1 VSQKPGFMSPTL
13 QQTSVL
19 SFACL
24 LNLAYKKALGI
35 LAEIRGE
42 SRRHRPD
49 ERYEEVE
56 GVEAGACF
64 ETFTIGARE
73 MLWER

>member
-1 VSQKPGFMSPTL
+1 
-13 QQTSVL
+13 
-19 SFACL
+19 L
-24 LNLAYKKALGI
+24 LNLTYKKALGI

-49 ERYEEVE
+49 ERYEQVE
-56 GVEAGACF
+56 GDEAGACF